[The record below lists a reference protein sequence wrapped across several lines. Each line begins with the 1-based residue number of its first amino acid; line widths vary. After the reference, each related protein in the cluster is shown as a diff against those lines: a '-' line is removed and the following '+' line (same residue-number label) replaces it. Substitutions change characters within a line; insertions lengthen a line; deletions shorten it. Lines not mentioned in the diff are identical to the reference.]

1 MGGLGSKL
9 ETESTGTVATTLTGT
24 SEAESQTDLQD
35 LRSGTP
41 ETPEIMGNYPE
52 IADKSPRVKY
62 PEIQEKHPKIQEPES
77 PAEQSTA
84 TWDLQKQTGSPKVPA
99 NLGIPETP
107 EP

>member
-1 MGGLGSKL
+1 MSPETSCQAHAGTESVAEIQTRISGSETGLGSEL

-52 IADKSPRVKY
+52 IQDKSPRVKY
-62 PEIQEKHPKIQEPES
+62 PEIQDKHPKIQEPES
-77 PAEQSTA
+77 PAER
-84 TWDLQKQTGSPKVPA
+84 
-99 NLGIPETP
+99 
-107 EP
+107 